1 MDWGSEIFLS
11 SMGPCCVN
19 GASALRLKESLFG
32 SLLSAGSM
40 GKKEEGG
47 SLVRLGKVMGWGC
60 GRKLE
65 RMAF

>member
-1 MDWGSEIFLS
+1 MVWGLEIFLS
-11 SMGPCCVN
+11 LIGPCCVN

-32 SLLSAGSM
+32 SLLSVGSM

-47 SLVRLGKVMGWGC
+47 SLVRLGKAMGWGC

-65 RMAF
+65 RKAF